1 MNTNFINYKKTFY
14 PLILS
19 IILCSKYSSATVGS
33 ISGELLQNNPILNSP
48 LPPISGGLNE
58 NNNSTPEMAR
68 SEINTTHSS
77 PRVKINH
84 INVVDGPR
92 STEKEI
98 KALTHKYNARYLSLQ
113 DLQSIAI
120 EITSL
125 LQQHGERLSYAY
137 IPDQKINNGVVIIK
151 VMTGYIEKINLSKNE
166 SLLKNSTIEKYTSKL
181 LNHKSGAVQ
190 IDKQLLILSDLPGIG
205 DVSPYLSAG
214 SEDGGSILNMDIG
227 SSPMI
232 NGNLV
237 FDNAG
242 SISSGRDRIGT
253 QVNFNSP
260 LGYGDRLQALV
271 YVSPDFLQ
279 INNASRHGNTFI
291 SRVSY
296 DAPILTDGARGGVSF
311 SRVNY
316 TLGGPILHGL
326 GDGFADVTSFYGS
339 YPLIRTNASSS
350 VLGFNFDFK
359 NMNDKFWGESNKRS
373 SSLFAVQL
381 TGNISSSFFD
391 KPNMFQY
398 ELSPSIG
405 FLKNSDEW
413 NGLSTKGTFHKIN
426 YNFKFQQ
433 ALNSWLI
440 FQLISNGQQ
449 SSKNLDG
456 AEKMTLGGPYAVR
469 AYSNSSV
476 SVDKGWV
483 ISPSLIMPVYGIDGL
498 TTEVFYDY
506 ASGKIQKF
514 SKGPNTVDIRGY
526 GISLNYDLTS
536 NLYIN
541 TSYAWRDG
549 HEKLL
554 QSQNKTM
561 GWITAG
567 YRF

>member
-1 MNTNFINYKKTFY
+1 MKIVFFNSKKIFY
-14 PLILS
+14 PFLLS
-19 IILCSKYSSATVGS
+19 LFLCSDYSIAAVES
-33 ISGELLQNNPILNSP
+33 ISGELLQNNPILNAP
-48 LPPISGGLNE
+48 LAPISGGLNE
-58 NNNSTPEMAR
+58 NNNHNLEVNKNESNIVN
-68 SEINTTHSS
+68 SG
-77 PRVKINH
+77 PRVKVNH
-84 INVVDGPR
+84 INVVDVPI
-92 STEKEI
+92 SAEKEI
-98 KALTHKYNARYLSLQ
+98 KVLTKKYNARYLSLQ
-113 DLQSIAI
+113 DLQSIAV

-137 IPDQKINNGVVIIK
+137 IPDQKINDGVVIIK

-166 SLLKNSTIEKYTSKL
+166 SLLKNSTIENYTSKL
-181 LNHKSGAVQ
+181 LNHKSGARQ
-190 IDKQLLILSDLPGIG
+190 IEKQLLILSDLPGIG
-205 DVSPYLSAG
+205 EVSPYLSAG
-214 SEDGGSILNMDIG
+214 SEDGGSILNMDIS

-260 LGYGDRLQALV
+260 LGYGDRFQALI
-271 YVSPDFLQ
+271 YASPDFLQ
-279 INNASRHGNTFI
+279 INNSSRHGNTFI

-296 DAPILTDGARGGVSF
+296 DAPIHTDGARGGVSF

-316 TLGGPILHGL
+316 TLGGPVLHGL
-326 GDGFADVTSFYGS
+326 GNGFADIASIYGS
-339 YPLIRTNASSS
+339 YPLIRKNYSNSI
-350 VLGFNFDFK
+350 LGFNFDFK

-373 SSLFAVQL
+373 SSLLTSQL
-381 TGNISSSFFD
+381 TGDISRSVFD
-391 KPNMFQY
+391 KPNIFQY
-398 ELSPSIG
+398 EFSHTIG

-426 YNFKFQQ
+426 YNFKLQQ
-433 ALNSWLI
+433 ALYTGLI
-440 FQLISNGQQ
+440 LKFTSNGQQ

-456 AEKMTLGGPYAVR
+456 AEKLTLGGPYAVR

-476 SVDKGWV
+476 SVDKGWI
-483 ISPSLIMPVYGIDGL
+483 ISPSLIMPVPGIDGL
-498 TTEVFYDY
+498 SSEFFYDY

-514 SKGPNTVDIRGY
+514 SKGPDRVDIRGY

-536 NLYIN
+536 KLYIN

-549 HEKLL
+549 YEQLL

>member
-1 MNTNFINYKKTFY
+1 MKVDFLNSKKNMY
-14 PLILS
+14 PFLLS
-19 IILCSKYSSATVGS
+19 LFLYSEYSIAKVGS
-33 ISGELLQNNPILNSP
+33 ISGELLQNNPILNAP
-48 LPPISGGLNE
+48 LAPISGGLNE
-58 NNNSTPEMAR
+58 NNNHT
-68 SEINTTHSS
+68 SEVKKNESNIISS
-77 PRVKINH
+77 GPRVKVNH
-84 INVVDGPR
+84 IDVVDVPT
-92 STEKEI
+92 STKKDI
-98 KALTHKYNARYLSLQ
+98 KVLTKKYTARYLSLQ

-137 IPDQKINNGVVIIK
+137 IPDQKINDGVVIIK
-151 VMTGYIEKINLSKNE
+151 VMTGYIERINVSKNE
-166 SLLKNSTIEKYTSKL
+166 SLLKNSIIEKFTSKL
-181 LNHKSGAVQ
+181 LNPKSGAVQ
-190 IDKQLLILSDLPGIG
+190 IEKQLLILSDLPGIG
-205 DVSPYLSAG
+205 EVSPYLSVG
-214 SEDGGSILNMDIG
+214 SENGGSILNMDIN
-227 SSPMI
+227 SSPI
-232 NGNLV
+232 ITGNLV

-271 YVSPDFLQ
+271 YASPDFLQ

-316 TLGGPILHGL
+316 TLGGPVLHGL

-339 YPLIRTNASSS
+339 YPLIRENYSNSI
-350 VLGFNFDFK
+350 LGFNLDFK

-373 SSLFAVQL
+373 SSLLTLQL
-381 TGNISSSFFD
+381 TGDISRSFFYR
-391 KPNMFQY
+391 PNIFQY
-398 ELSPSIG
+398 EISHATG

-426 YNFKFQQ
+426 YSFKFQQ
-433 ALNSWLI
+433 ALNPGLI
-440 FQLISNGQQ
+440 FQFTSNGQQ

-483 ISPSLIMPVYGIDGL
+483 ISPSLIMPVYGVDGL
-498 TTEVFYDY
+498 TSEFFYDY

-514 SKGPNTVDIRGY
+514 SKGPSRVDIRGY
-526 GISLNYDLTS
+526 GISLNYDFTS
-536 NLYIN
+536 NIYIN

-561 GWITAG
+561 GWVTAG

>member
-1 MNTNFINYKKTFY
+1 M
-14 PLILS
+14 
-19 IILCSKYSSATVGS
+19 
-33 ISGELLQNNPILNSP
+33 
-48 LPPISGGLNE
+48 
-58 NNNSTPEMAR
+58 
-68 SEINTTHSS
+68 
-77 PRVKINH
+77 
-84 INVVDGPR
+84 
-92 STEKEI
+92 
-98 KALTHKYNARYLSLQ
+98 
-113 DLQSIAI
+113 
-120 EITSL
+120 
-125 LQQHGERLSYAY
+125 
-137 IPDQKINNGVVIIK
+137 
-151 VMTGYIEKINLSKNE
+151 
-166 SLLKNSTIEKYTSKL
+166 
-181 LNHKSGAVQ
+181 
-190 IDKQLLILSDLPGIG
+190 
-205 DVSPYLSAG
+205 
-214 SEDGGSILNMDIG
+214 
-227 SSPMI
+227 
-232 NGNLV
+232 
-237 FDNAG
+237 
-242 SISSGRDRIGT
+242 
-253 QVNFNSP
+253 
-260 LGYGDRLQALV
+260 
-271 YVSPDFLQ
+271 
-279 INNASRHGNTFI
+279 
-291 SRVSY
+291 
-296 DAPILTDGARGGVSF
+296 
-311 SRVNY
+311 
-316 TLGGPILHGL
+316 
-326 GDGFADVTSFYGS
+326 
-339 YPLIRTNASSS
+339 
-350 VLGFNFDFK
+350 GFNFDFK